1 MRDILREFGSVVG
14 LFVVVGL
21 GLGLA
26 GSLVVSRLTLGDLGG
41 GAGSTVVGGLVFFQA
56 VSVVY
61 FTGPAVGAVGGVLA
75 GLRSEDTAVGALAG
89 GAGSLVG
96 FYLMIAVAVLVMAV
110 ALSDG
115 ASGLSPGDNVTLI
128 AASGVPAALV
138 GGVTGA
144 VAGVRAASAAAASR
158 TAW

>member
-1 MRDILREFGSVVG
+1 MRDILRELGSVVG
-14 LFVVVGL
+14 LFVVVGV

-26 GSLVVSRLTLGDLGG
+26 GYLVVSRLTLGDVGG
-41 GAGSTVVGGLVFFQA
+41 GAGPAMVSGLVFFQA

-61 FTGPAVGAVGGVLA
+61 FAGPAVGAVGGVLA
-75 GLRSEDTAVGALAG
+75 GLRSEDTAVGVVAG

-96 FYLMIAVAVLVMAV
+96 FYLMVAASVLVMTV

-138 GGVTGA
+138 GAVTGG
-144 VAGVRAASAAAASR
+144 VAGIRAASAAASR